1 MATTD
6 NAFVAFTMESLP
18 VLLYLVFVNPRDVG
32 VSLIPILEMKKLR

>member
-18 VLLYLVFVNPRDVG
+18 VLLYTILYLVFVTPV
-32 VSLIPILEMKKLR
+32 M